1 MTGMT
6 ATTATTRTTDES
18 PAVRLQPCAAFH
30 FDPNADW
37 PACDDCGWLDDEHP
51 DAVEVGG
58 AVITEVPR
66 RRVQVPE
73 RLAS

>member
-30 FDPNADW
+30 LDPNADW
-37 PACDDCGWLDDEHP
+37 PACDDCGWLEDEHP

>member
-30 FDPNADW
+30 LDPNADW
-37 PACDDCGWLDDEHP
+37 PACDDCGWLEDEHA